1 MKRIITIILLCAA
14 AFSASAQGEVAKTG
28 LNFGPLPAIGY
39 SSDLGWHYGA
49 LSDIYWYGDGST
61 YPEYVWKANVEISK
75 YSKGNTVLHS
85 FFDSKYLVPGIRI
98 SGAISWF
105 GNKTTSFYG
114 FNGANSVY
122 VPALDRITADSK
134 DFGYFPEGQGFYLM
148 RRDIFRIQTCL
159 QGEIGGNWGWAG
171 GITYWNIKTGHAE
184 NKGLSGDIFDVSL
197 YDLYVKNGIIPEAE
211 KNGGQHLEFKA
222 GVVYDT
228 RDHENNPTRGTNLEV
243 YMFGS
248 PDIISKHNNSYLT
261 LAVHFKQF
269 FPVIQD
275 KLTFGAHLAFQGLIA
290 GNAPYYMLQTIQSIN
305 MKQINTEGLGSTC
318 TLRGTINNRLQGN
331 SYAWANTEFRWSF
344 AKFRW
349 INQNWTLAT
358 NPFFDMGMIVK
369 PYNADAMKKLAT
381 DISSVSI
388 VTDKGNNTTTNYL
401 AKDFYNDVEQK
412 VHFSAGIGLHVI
424 MNQNFNINFEFGK
437 CLDPNDGTGLGINI
451 GLNYIF

>member
-248 PDIISKHNNSYLT
+248 PDIISKHNNSYLK

-412 VHFSAGIGLHVI
+412 LHFSAGIGLHVI

>member
-228 RDHENNPTRGTNLEV
+228 RDHANNPTRGTNLEV

-248 PDIISKHNNSYLT
+248 PDIISKHNNSYLK

-412 VHFSAGIGLHVI
+412 LHFSAGIGLHVI

>member
-1 MKRIITIILLCAA
+1 MIAAVLLIGCTI
-14 AFSASAQGEVAKTG
+14 SVRAQEVAKTG
-28 LNFGPLPAIGY
+28 LNFGPLPAVGY

-61 YPEYVWKANVEISK
+61 YPDYVWKGNVEISR

-85 FFDSKYLVPGIRI
+85 FFDSKYLIPGLRV
-98 SGAISWF
+98 SAAVSWF
-105 GNKTTSFYG
+105 GNKTTNFYG
-114 FNGANSVY
+114 FNGASSLY
-122 VPALDRITADSK
+122 VPELDKITEAA
-134 DFGYFPEGQGFYLM
+134 QGLYLM
-148 RRDIFRIQTCL
+148 KRDIFRVQTCF
-159 QGEIGGNWGWAG
+159 QGAFGDSHWGWAA

-184 NKGLSGDIFDVSL
+184 NKGLLGFDRKAGKPAEDLSL
-197 YDLYVKNGIIPEAE
+197 YDVYVKNGVIPEAE

-243 YMFGS
+243 YVFGS
-248 PDIISKHNNSYLT
+248 PDFISKHDNSYLK

-269 FPVIQD
+269 FP
-275 KLTFGAHLAFQGLIA
+275 LTDRLVFGGHLAYQGLIA
-290 GNAPYYMLQTIQSIN
+290 GNAPYYMLQSIQSIN

-318 TLRGTINNRLQGN
+318 TLRGTITNRLQGN
-331 SYAWANTEFRWSF
+331 SYAWMNTELRWSF

-358 NPFFDMGMIVK
+358 NPFFDMGMIVS
-369 PYNADAMKKLAT
+369 PYRAEQMKNLLNDKRPIAKVGDKT
-381 DISSVSI
+381 YSVS
-388 VTDKGNNTTTNYL
+388 
-401 AKDFYNDVEQK
+401 DFYTQQK
-412 VHFSAGIGLHVI
+412 DKLHMSAGIGLHVI

-437 CLDPNDGTGLGINI
+437 GFYDGSQFGWANNDGTGLGINI

>member
-1 MKRIITIILLCAA
+1 MKKLMIAAVLLIGCTL
-14 AFSASAQGEVAKTG
+14 SVRAQEVAKTG
-28 LNFGPLPAIGY
+28 LNFGPLPAVGY

-61 YPEYVWKANVEISK
+61 YPDYVWKGNVEISR

-85 FFDSKYLVPGIRI
+85 FFDSKYLIPGLRV
-98 SGAISWF
+98 SAAVSWF
-105 GNKTTSFYG
+105 GNKTTNFYG
-114 FNGANSVY
+114 FNGASSLY
-122 VPALDRITADSK
+122 VPELDKITDAA
-134 DFGYFPEGQGFYLM
+134 QGLYLM
-148 RRDIFRIQTCL
+148 KRDIFRVQTCF
-159 QGEIGGNWGWAG
+159 QGAFGDSHWGWAA

-184 NKGLSGDIFDVSL
+184 NKGLLGFDRKAGKPAEDLSL
-197 YDLYVKNGIIPEAE
+197 YDVYVKNGVIPEAE

-243 YMFGS
+243 YVFGS
-248 PDIISKHNNSYLT
+248 PDFISKHDNSYLK

-269 FPVIQD
+269 FPLADRLV
-275 KLTFGAHLAFQGLIA
+275 FGGHIAYQGLIA
-290 GNAPYYMLQTIQSIN
+290 GNAPYYMLQSIQSIN

-318 TLRGTINNRLQGN
+318 TLRGTITNRLQGN
-331 SYAWANTEFRWSF
+331 SYAWMNTELRWSF

-358 NPFFDMGMIVK
+358 NPFFDMGMIVS
-369 PYNADAMKKLAT
+369 PYRAEQMKNLLNDNQPIAKVGDKT
-381 DISSVSI
+381 YTVS
-388 VTDKGNNTTTNYL
+388 
-401 AKDFYNDVEQK
+401 DFYTQQK
-412 VHFSAGIGLHVI
+412 DKLHMSAGIGLHVI

-437 CLDPNDGTGLGINI
+437 GFYDGSQFGWANNDGTGLGINI